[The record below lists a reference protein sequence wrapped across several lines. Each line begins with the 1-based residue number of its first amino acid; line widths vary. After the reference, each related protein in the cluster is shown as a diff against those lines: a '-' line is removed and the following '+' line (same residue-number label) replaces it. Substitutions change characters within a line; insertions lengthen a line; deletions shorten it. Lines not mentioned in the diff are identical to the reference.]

1 MEPSNPLF
9 DYCVMR
15 VSSDLMTASLDTA
28 GLLSVFRELCLFFI
42 INIRILGLE
51 ADLST
56 SFGMTDRWAWLAHA
70 PQMYCFL
77 PLLHC
82 IIECC
87 VGDCYLACR

>member
-1 MEPSNPLF
+1 MCRARQLDE
-9 DYCVMR
+9 
-15 VSSDLMTASLDTA
+15 SDLMTASLDTA
-28 GLLSVFRELCLFFI
+28 GLLFVFRELCLFFT

-56 SFGMTDRWAWLAHA
+56 SFGMTDRWLAHV

-82 IIECC
+82 S
-87 VGDCYLACR
+87 VAVL